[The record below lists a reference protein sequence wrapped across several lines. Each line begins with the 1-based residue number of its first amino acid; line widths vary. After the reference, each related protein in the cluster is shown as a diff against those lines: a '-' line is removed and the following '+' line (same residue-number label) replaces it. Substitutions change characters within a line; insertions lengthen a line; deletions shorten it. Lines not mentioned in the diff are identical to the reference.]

1 MLSRVAETIYWMGR
15 YIERAEN
22 TARLTQVS
30 TNLLMDLPRGITPG
44 WRPLVV
50 ILGGEQAFE
59 ARWDEYTERRV
70 VHFIVGDLENHGSTL
85 SSLAFAR
92 ENART
97 IRDII
102 PREAW
107 EKLNELY
114 HQVSDGLQKGLTKH
128 GRFEF
133 LSSLIEGIQTL
144 TGILAG
150 SMNHDAAYSFFNIG
164 RKLERADMTTRMIDV
179 QAATIMHGTDEESR
193 AIEGLRWMAVLKSL
207 TGYQMYRRAM
217 QVRIQRGAVLDFLF
231 HHEDFPRAVRYC
243 HGQMVGE
250 LKKLPHHDIVKAALD
265 EFVHTLDGITA
276 DKHDD
281 PSLHDAI
288 DELQLGLIRIHQ
300 SVVEA
305 YFLKTAEQEQ
315 SQAA

>member
-22 TARLTQVS
+22 TARLVQVS
-30 TNLLMDLPRGITPG
+30 TNLLMDLPKGVTPG

-59 ARWDEYTERRV
+59 ERWDEYTERRV
-70 VHFIVGDLENHGSTL
+70 VQFIIGDRDNSGSTL

-107 EKLNELY
+107 EQLNELY
-114 HQVSDGLQKGLTKH
+114 HQVSDGLQQGLTKH

-133 LSSLIEGIQTL
+133 LHGIIEGIQTL

-150 SMNHDAAYSFFNIG
+150 CMNHDAAYSFFNIG

-179 QAATIMHGTDEESR
+179 QAATILHGTDEDSR
-193 AIEGLRWMAVLKSL
+193 SIEDLRWMAVLKSL

-217 QVRIQRGAVLDFLF
+217 QVRIQRGPVLAFLL

-243 HGQMVGE
+243 HGQLCE
-250 LKKLPHHDIVKAALD
+250 EIKKLPHHEGVETALRGL
-265 EFVHTLDGITA
+265 VATLETVTPER
-276 DKHDD
+276 HDD

-288 DELQLGLIRIHQ
+288 DELQLNLMQIHE

-305 YFLKTAEQEQ
+305 YFLKDQDQSQ